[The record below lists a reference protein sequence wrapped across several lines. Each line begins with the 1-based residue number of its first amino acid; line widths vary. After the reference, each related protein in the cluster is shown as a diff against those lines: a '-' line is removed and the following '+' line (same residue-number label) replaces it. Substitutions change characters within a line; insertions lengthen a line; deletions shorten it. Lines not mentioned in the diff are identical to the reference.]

1 MRRVDR
7 QASRAEAIQ
16 FLTEAKEGV
25 LAMVDIHGAPY
36 AIPVN
41 HALIDGYLVIH
52 CARAGRKIDCLR
64 VDERVCYTVYRANGI
79 SPKLTTK
86 YTSAVVVG
94 RAELVE
100 DVDIKAKLLRRLT
113 EILAP
118 GAKFACDDG
127 VVYKSRSS
135 PNGRCAWC
143 FPRLALASRP
153 CDLAQR

>member
-7 QASRAEAIQ
+7 QASRAEAIK

-64 VDERVCYTVYRANGI
+64 VDNRVCYTVYRTIDILAEQ
-79 SPKLTTK
+79 LTTK

-100 DVDIKAKLLRRLT
+100 DVDVKAKLLRRLT

-127 VVYKSRSS
+127 VVADTGVIRIKIEQITGKANR
-135 PNGRCAWC
+135 
-143 FPRLALASRP
+143 
-153 CDLAQR
+153 